1 MPAYKTVVF
10 VADPDFRHRCFQDC
24 RFAMVCIQ
32 YRIIVTIILKMII
45 IRYTCI
51 IPVITKRIAASRQRT
66 HSRFVIGFKRVH
78 PCFTDVRFL
87 AEFILVDGCY
97 YFLCCPV
104 EFFQTCIDILFQPFN
119 QVGLKKS
126 HMIFNRW
133 FPFRLARWWRNHNDI
148 IKVLK
153 VRKHRIQCQFI
164 L

>member
-1 MPAYKTVVF
+1 MSVQFLVVLVMFRHMCYICNVTWKIFVGTRMPAYKTVVF

-24 RFAMVCIQ
+24 RFAMVCVQ

-66 HSRFVIGFKRVH
+66 HPRFVIGFKCVH

-119 QVGLKKS
+119 
-126 HMIFNRW
+126 
-133 FPFRLARWWRNHNDI
+133 
-148 IKVLK
+148 
-153 VRKHRIQCQFI
+153 
-164 L
+164 